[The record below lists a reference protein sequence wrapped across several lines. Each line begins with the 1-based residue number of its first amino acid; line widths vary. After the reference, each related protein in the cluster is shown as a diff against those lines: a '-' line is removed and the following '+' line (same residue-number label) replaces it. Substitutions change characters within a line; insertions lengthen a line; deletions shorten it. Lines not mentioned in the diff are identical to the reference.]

1 MLPTASQEAKGITVI
16 SPVGNDSHGFTLLEL
31 VLVLLLLGVSSLI
44 VIPNIEKGIQNR
56 EVKGSALA
64 LAAVARDL
72 RSRALYDG
80 IPRQLVLNVP
90 QNSYRV
96 ERDREV
102 QFPPGVKFVEIE
114 GGEMLEGGARQFL
127 FFPNGS
133 SHGGE
138 IALSDGRHLFRYS
151 IRLEPLTGKI
161 AVSRSDGS

>member
-1 MLPTASQEAKGITVI
+1 VI
-16 SPVGNDSHGFTLLEL
+16 LPVGNDSRGFSLLEL

-44 VIPNIEKGIQNR
+44 VIPNVEKGLQNR

-80 IPRQLVLNVP
+80 IPRQLVLNLP
-90 QNSYRV
+90 QNSYWV

-102 QFPPGVKFVEIE
+102 QLPSGVKFAEVD
-114 GGEMLEGGARQFL
+114 GGEMLDGGGRQFL

-133 SHGGE
+133 SHGGA
-138 IALSDGRHLFRYS
+138 IALSDNRHLFRYS
-151 IRLEPLTGKI
+151 IRVEPLTGK
-161 AVSRSDGS
+161 VEVFRSDGL